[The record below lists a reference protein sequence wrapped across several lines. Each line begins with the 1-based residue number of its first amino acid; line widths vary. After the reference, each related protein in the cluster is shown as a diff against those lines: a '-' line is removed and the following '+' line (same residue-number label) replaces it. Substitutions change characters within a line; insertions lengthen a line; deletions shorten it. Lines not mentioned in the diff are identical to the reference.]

1 MELRQM
7 ILQTLRAAGKPLPIS
22 AIAELTGVDQRLVR
36 NVIALMKRDGE
47 IVSSVRSKWEPVEK

>member
-1 MELRQM
+1 M

>member
-22 AIAELTGVDQRLVR
+22 AIAELTGVDRKLLSHAL
-36 NVIALMKRDGE
+36 ALMKKDGE
-47 IVSSVRSKWEPVEK
+47 IISPVRGKWEPAKN

>member
-7 ILQTLRAAGKPLPIS
+7 ILQTLRAAGKPLHIS